1 MSFQRNLETYSKY
14 LMIIHSV
21 SLNIADVTALFANIV
36 FSDKDKILIKTLYQ
50 LKVYKATELMSEF
63 TNK

>member
-1 MSFQRNLETYSKY
+1 
-14 LMIIHSV
+14 MIIHSV